1 MENKNHT
8 FFGQLEANDNKL
20 NTNRVHQLKISQNK
34 MNHPKNQHKHVK
46 INHTK
51 TNLIKLSNT
60 EGNKTKITELLLE
73 AVSGGQK
80 PKINNAS
87 SSENLNPNIHIDNP
101 KLANKKTS
109 TTRANKKLTP
119 STMRLTI
126 KLGKESLVT
135 REVQTSSPDSIV
147 CIDEKSNDS
156 DINHVEAQFDEEKLD
171 SKSMLKRDKK
181 QNEKTEKNKI
191 DLKSVKID
199 VSKEKVKKEKK
210 EKLKR
215 SKIDLLRK
223 HAKKQFKMY

>member
-20 NTNRVHQLKISQNK
+20 NSNKVHQLKISQNK
-34 MNHPKNQHKHVK
+34 INHPKNKINQHKHVK

-51 TNLIKLSNT
+51 TSLTKFSNS
-60 EGNKTKITELLLE
+60 NKTKIPELLPE
-73 AVSGGQK
+73 TVSDVHKNRKITQK
-80 PKINNAS
+80 SQKYQKS
-87 SSENLNPNIHIDNP
+87 QKSQ
-101 KLANKKTS
+101 KS
-109 TTRANKKLTP
+109 TP
-119 STMRLTI
+119 PITMRLTI

-147 CIDEKSNDS
+147 YVDEKYSNDS
-156 DINHVEAQFDEEKLD
+156 DASNPVENPQFDGKIA
-171 SKSMLKRDKK
+171 LKRDKNVIK
-181 QNEKTEKNKI
+181 FNEKIEKGKI
-191 DLKSVKID
+191 DLKSVKND